1 MINYKINKEY
11 MNWLASKLESADLNR
26 TDSKFEDQISGY
38 RIPSLVDQMGITAKH
53 YLDNKKKTNDSG
65 NLSDDSSNLMNPRN

>member
-38 RIPSLVDQMGITAKH
+38 RIPSLVDQTGITAKH
-53 YLDNKKKTNDSG
+53 YLDNKNKSSESG
-65 NLSDDSSNLMNPRN
+65 TLFDDSSNLMNPRN